1 MSTSKKI
8 ILKPTK
14 GLQTKLEDLFAETDY
29 NLRYE
34 KGSFKSGYCL
44 IKNAKVAIINK
55 YYSQE
60 GKIQSMIDIL
70 KEIDIDISG
79 LTEKNLELYHIVSQK
94 DFTL

>member
-1 MSTSKKI
+1 MSKTKKV

-14 GLQTKLEDLFAETDY
+14 GLQIKLEDLFAETEF

-44 IKNAKVAIINK
+44 IRNAKVAIINK

-70 KEIDIDISG
+70 KKISIN
-79 LTEKNLELYHIVSQK
+79 LDNLSEKNQELYHIVTQE
-94 DFTL
+94 DFSL

>member
-1 MSTSKKI
+1 MSVKKTS
-8 ILKPTK
+8 LKPTK
-14 GLQTKLEDLFAETDY
+14 GLQVKLEDLFAETDF

-70 KEIDIDISG
+70 KEIDVDISQ
-79 LTEKNLELYHIVSQK
+79 LSEKNSILYETVTAE
-94 DFTL
+94 DFSI

>member
-1 MSTSKKI
+1 MSNTKKV

-14 GLQTKLEDLFAETDY
+14 GLQTKLEDLFAETEY

-70 KEIDIDISG
+70 NEISIDSSV
-79 LTEKNLELYHIVSQK
+79 LSEKNQDLYATVTQEGFS
-94 DFTL
+94 L

>member
-1 MSTSKKI
+1 MSNTKKV

-70 KEIDIDISG
+70 NEITIDSA
-79 LTEKNLELYHIVSQK
+79 LLSEKNQELYATVTQE
-94 DFTL
+94 DFSL

>member
-1 MSTSKKI
+1 MSVKKTN
-8 ILKPTK
+8 LKPTK
-14 GLQTKLEDLFAETDY
+14 GLQVKLEDLFAETDF

-70 KEIDIDISG
+70 KEIDVDISQ
-79 LTEKNLELYHIVSQK
+79 LSEKNITLYETVTAE
-94 DFTL
+94 DFSI